1 MSTHE
6 MHRLNSC
13 WGLGSRSTPHAAILL
28 RPQSASGP
36 LLRVDGFKLSNCRL
50 ICGKVLQIY
59 HVESD
64 FAELT
69 LDFIR
74 NDRFGQGDIRPIH
87 SRSDRV
93 HVTCQRQVHGGGNVG
108 THRASLQAV
117 IQWPLISNINLC
129 DQFLQPGLWVLGA
142 LASARC
148 CTLKRRAERAF
159 SVGSSALP
167 QALINRVRATD
178 KCLIGQLASSR
189 PLIAAIWT

>member
-64 FAELT
+64 FTELT
-69 LDFIR
+69 SDFVR
-74 NDRFGQGDIRPIH
+74 NDRFGQGTFGQFTAGLIGHMSHAEGRCMAGGKWEPI
-87 SRSDRV
+87 
-93 HVTCQRQVHGGGNVG
+93 
-108 THRASLQAV
+108 
-117 IQWPLISNINLC
+117 
-129 DQFLQPGLWVLGA
+129 A
-142 LASARC
+142 LAC
-148 CTLKRRAERAF
+148 K
-159 SVGSSALP
+159 P
-167 QALINRVRATD
+167 
-178 KCLIGQLASSR
+178 
-189 PLIAAIWT
+189 